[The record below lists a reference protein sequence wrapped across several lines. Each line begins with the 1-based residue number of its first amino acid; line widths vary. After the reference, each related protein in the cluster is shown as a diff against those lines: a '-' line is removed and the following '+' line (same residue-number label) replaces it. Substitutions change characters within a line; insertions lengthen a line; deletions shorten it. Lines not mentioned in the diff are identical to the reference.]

1 MSVPDGGYMVLMFVR
16 GPEASSEV
24 MEDVD
29 EYRTFTL
36 NFINTEADAVGR
48 VQIYQAA

>member
-1 MSVPDGGYMVLMFVR
+1 MPDGGYIVLTFVR
-16 GPEASSEV
+16 GPEASTEV

-36 NFINTEADAVGR
+36 KYILNETETVCR
-48 VQIYQAA
+48 LEFYHQR